1 MEKAI
6 VIYTASPTY
15 LPTIYPAQY
24 YGCPDNN
31 VYVIAKMPSGRTQ
44 IKFVIS
50 RLKEFS
56 YNYKEKK
63 LIDHKYLKSKQFD
76 KEEIET
82 ALFNLDALNE
92 PFQKMK
98 EITTLL
104 HFTTINSFLAAEQA
118 LNKFVEE
125 ELKKQPIKRIRTKP
139 PVNKTKEEKTD
150 KTKRIR
156 TKPPKGKL

>member
-1 MEKAI
+1 MEKA
-6 VIYTASPTY
+6 VMIYKADKTY

-44 IKFVIS
+44 VKFIIS
-50 RLKEFS
+50 RLEEFS

-63 LIDHKYLKSKQFD
+63 LIDHKYLKSREFG
-76 KEEIET
+76 KEGIET

-104 HFTTINSFLAAEQA
+104 HFTPINSFLAAEQA

-125 ELKKQPIKRIRTKP
+125 ELKKPTKRIRTKP
-139 PVNKTKEEKTD
+139 PSNKTKEEKTD
-150 KTKRIR
+150 KARRIR
-156 TKPPKGKL
+156 TKPPKGK